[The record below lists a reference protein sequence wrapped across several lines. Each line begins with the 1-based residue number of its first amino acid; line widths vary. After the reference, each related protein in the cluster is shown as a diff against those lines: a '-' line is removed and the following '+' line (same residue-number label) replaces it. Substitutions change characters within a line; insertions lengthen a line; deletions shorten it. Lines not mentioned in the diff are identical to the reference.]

1 MRKLVY
7 CICLLLCLGACTKQA
22 PGSKASWTKYELGCI
37 TSDGVP
43 FALEVALW
51 SRSDS
56 SNLEFLDKCRKKL
69 VTYTIDSLQENYES
83 AIASIWSEAREDNN
97 VLAVEFSSR

>member
-1 MRKLVY
+1 MKGAACVILVL
-7 CICLLLCLGACTKQA
+7 CLLSACVGQA

-83 AIASIWSEAREDNN
+83 AIASIWSEARKDSNI
-97 VLAVEFSSR
+97 LTVEFSSR